1 MQDPVDV
8 AILGG
13 GPAGYAAA
21 IRAAQRGALVA
32 VIEERRVGGTCLN
45 RGCIPAKAMA
55 RDAELLVA
63 LRSGAFAARAGG
75 DVLLDVPRLLARR
88 AEVVETL
95 VSGVE
100 GLLAR
105 HRVRLVAGQGR
116 VAAPGAV
123 AVSREDGSAEIVSAR
138 AILVA
143 TGSEPVVPPIPG
155 ADLPGVVTSD
165 GLLALDRVPASMVV
179 IGAGVIGTEFAS
191 IYAALGTRVAMVEMA
206 DFLMGVDV
214 PLARRYRA
222 ILKRQGVAVSTGV
235 QVTDIAPAGDAGL
248 RVTYVEKDRTQTVDG
263 EVVLLATGRRPR
275 VSGLGLEAIGVARS
289 GPAVAVNAHMETS
302 VPGVYAAGDCV
313 GGIMLAHV
321 ASYEGEVAVDNILG
335 RPREADYAVV
345 PNCVYTLPEIAG
357 VGLTEEEAK
366 RRGLAVKVTRFPFAA
381 NGRAQA
387 FGETE
392 GQVRMIC
399 AQESDGHGGRLLGV
413 HILGPLASELIGEAA
428 LAIRLGAGA
437 EDLARTMHQH
447 PTLSEALME
456 AAMAQGDGAIH
467 YDSR

>member
-32 VIEERRVGGTCLN
+32 VIEERRIGGTCLN
-45 RGCIPAKAMA
+45 RGCIPTKAMA

-191 IYAALGTRVAMVEMA
+191 IYAALGTRVAIVEMA

-321 ASYEGEVAVDNILG
+321 ASYEGEVAVENILG

-399 AQESDGHGGRLLGV
+399 AQESDGRGGRLLGV